1 MIIRGMAL
9 DEIEPAD
16 FLRVWWKEIRVALLC
31 GGTLSIV
38 NFVRIYLQYNVFAA
52 EPNPDCVRIAAVV
65 SLTLIA
71 TVCIAK
77 SLGCILPMLAKKLKL
92 DPALMAAP
100 MITTVTDA
108 CSILVF
114 FTLALTILRDRLYT
128 TDGLRWEGKENDS
141 YRKKLSVGTAQLA
154 DVAAVLCA
162 VLCLRLCPAARPCR
176 SAMR

>member
-1 MIIRGMAL
+1 MITGAMLEHYEAAIATLPLLVSFIPMLMDTGGNCGSQASTMIIRGMAL
-9 DEIEPAD
+9 DEIEPSD

-31 GGTLSIV
+31 GGTLSVV
-38 NFVRIYLQYNVFAA
+38 NFVRIYLQYNVLAA

-114 FTLALTILRDRLYT
+114 FSLALTILRDRL
-128 TDGLRWEGKENDS
+128 
-141 YRKKLSVGTAQLA
+141 
-154 DVAAVLCA
+154 
-162 VLCLRLCPAARPCR
+162 
-176 SAMR
+176 

>member
-1 MIIRGMAL
+1 M
-9 DEIEPAD
+9 
-16 FLRVWWKEIRVALLC
+16 
-31 GGTLSIV
+31 
-38 NFVRIYLQYNVFAA
+38 RIHERQTT
-52 EPNPDCVRIAAVV
+52 NPDCVRIAAVV

-114 FTLALTILRDRLYT
+114 FRLALTILRDRL
-128 TDGLRWEGKENDS
+128 
-141 YRKKLSVGTAQLA
+141 
-154 DVAAVLCA
+154 
-162 VLCLRLCPAARPCR
+162 
-176 SAMR
+176 